1 MGISDSHSWRHGLPD
16 ASSSQ
21 PRVGGR
27 EAAGS
32 GDRNAACDMAEES
45 CQNAAPL
52 HSLAASIAAAPFAA
66 ACQKQRRQQMPSTAK
81 MFGLPHCRE
90 LARASSGPR
99 RSAAAVPL
107 GGSRAARMFRLGLAA
122 KPALLWQWCQQGWC
136 SAWAA
141 GAGTAALE
149 DSGVQAPAA
158 VAGGQ
163 QRQWPGQDTVTRRQ
177 RMRRPP
183 PDAQLVLTG
192 TRLLPP
198 QGTGR
203 TRCWSARSGAASR

>member
-1 MGISDSHSWRHGLPD
+1 MGSSDSHSWRHGLPD

-21 PRVGGR
+21 PGVGGR

-32 GDRNAACDMAEES
+32 ENRNAACDMAEES
-45 CQNAAPL
+45 CRNAAPL

-66 ACQKQRRQQMPSTAK
+66 ACQKQQRQQMPSTAE

-90 LARASSGPR
+90 LARVSSSGPR

-107 GGSRAARMFRLGLAA
+107 GGSRAARSVCEGLAGSGSKA
-122 KPALLWQWCQQGWC
+122 GSLLWQWCQQGWR

-141 GAGTAALE
+141 GGSQ
-149 DSGVQAPAA
+149 DSRRQAPAA

-163 QRQWPGQDTVTRRQ
+163 QRQ
-177 RMRRPP
+177 
-183 PDAQLVLTG
+183 
-192 TRLLPP
+192 
-198 QGTGR
+198 
-203 TRCWSARSGAASR
+203 